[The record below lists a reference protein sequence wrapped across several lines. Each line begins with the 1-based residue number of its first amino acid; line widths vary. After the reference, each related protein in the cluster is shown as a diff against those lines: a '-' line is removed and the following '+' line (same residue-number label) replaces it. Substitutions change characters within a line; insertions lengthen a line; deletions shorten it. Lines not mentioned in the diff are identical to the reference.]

1 MLSEKE
7 ILQLLNI
14 KEDSNL
20 EFKKA
25 EESYSFDKLSEYSIA
40 LANENGGKLILGITD
55 KLPRQII
62 GTNAFRD
69 IIKIE
74 KSLYDKLHLR
84 IDVIEK
90 EIQGKRIL
98 IFDIP
103 SRPIGK
109 PLEINGKYLMRVGD
123 SLIPMT
129 SEQIQKIHNERI
141 LDYSAEICESA
152 TIEDLSEEAIE
163 EFRKL
168 WYKKSQNQK
177 LLSLPV
183 QQLLKD
189 AELIYDTKITYAA
202 LILLGKKYSLGRYLA
217 NSEVIFEYRSREEQ
231 IESGKRIDFRDAF
244 FNIYDKIWET
254 INLRNEVEHIQEGL
268 FIRDIPN
275 FNEEVVRE
283 SILNAV
289 CHRDYT
295 LPGSTFIKQF
305 PHKLIVENPGGFL
318 PGINPDNII
327 YEHAPRNRRI
337 AEVFQKCGLVERSGQ
352 GADKI
357 FENSISEGKAKPDY
371 SGSDDYKVQLILN
384 GQVKD
389 KQFIR
394 FLEKVSDDKNKVF
407 SIDEL
412 LLLDDIREGIPVSDE
427 FKKILE
433 NLKSLGIIEV
443 IGRGKGTKYILSHK
457 YYEYINKKGIYT
469 RKRGLE
475 NYEKRELILKHLRQ
489 NHKATR
495 EEINQIFP
503 DLTRDQIYN
512 LLRKLRKDYIIEFIS
527 EKGNLGF
534 WQIKK

>member
-1 MLSEKE
+1 MLTDKE

-25 EESYSFDKLSEYSIA
+25 EESYSYDKLCEYCIA
-40 LANENGGKLILGITD
+40 IANERGGKLILVITD

-69 IIKIE
+69 VNKVE
-74 KSLYDKLHLR
+74 KSLYNKLHLR
-84 IDVIEK
+84 IDVVEK
-90 EIQGKRIL
+90 EIEGKRIL

-109 PLEINGKYLMRVGD
+109 ALEIDGKYLMRVGE

-129 SEQIQKIHNERI
+129 SEQIEKIHNERI
-141 LDYSAEICESA
+141 LDYSAEICEAAS
-152 TIEDLSEEAIE
+152 IEDLSEEAIE
-163 EFRKL
+163 ELRML
-168 WYKKSQNQK
+168 WHKKSQNQK

-189 AELIYDTKITYAA
+189 AELIYDAKVTYAA
-202 LILLGKKYSLGRYLA
+202 LILLGKKYSLGKYLA
-217 NSEVIFEYRSREEQ
+217 NSEIVFEYRSREGQ
-231 IESGKRIDFRDAF
+231 IESGQRIDFRDAF

-318 PGINPDNII
+318 PGINPENII
-327 YEHAPRNRRI
+327 YEHAPRNRKI

-357 FENSISEGKAKPDY
+357 FEKSISEGKAKPDY
-371 SGSDDYKVQLILN
+371 SGSDDFKVQLILN

-394 FLEKVSDDKNKVF
+394 FLEKVSEEKSKSF
-407 SIDEL
+407 SVAEL
-412 LLLDDIREGIPVSDE
+412 LLLDDIREGDPINVTDHFIP
-427 FKKILE
+427 
-433 NLKSLGIIEV
+433 
-443 IGRGKGTKYILSHK
+443 
-457 YYEYINKKGIYT
+457 
-469 RKRGLE
+469 
-475 NYEKRELILKHLRQ
+475 Q
-489 NHKATR
+489 
-495 EEINQIFP
+495 
-503 DLTRDQIYN
+503 
-512 LLRKLRKDYIIEFIS
+512 
-527 EKGNLGF
+527 
-534 WQIKK
+534 

>member
-1 MLSEKE
+1 MLNDKE

-20 EFKKA
+20 EFKRA
-25 EESYSFDKLSEYSIA
+25 EESYSYDKLCEYCIA
-40 LANENGGKLILGITD
+40 LANERGGKLILGISD

-69 IIKIE
+69 IIKTE
-74 KSLYDKLHLR
+74 KSLYNKLHLR
-84 IDVIEK
+84 IDISEK
-90 EIQGKRIL
+90 EIEGKRIL
-98 IFDIP
+98 IFDVP

-109 PLEINGKYLMRVGD
+109 ALELDGKYLMRVGD
-123 SLIPMT
+123 SLIPMS
-129 SEQIQKIHNERI
+129 SEQIEKIHNEKI
-141 LDYSAEICESA
+141 LDYSAEICEAA
-152 TIEDLSEEAIE
+152 TLNDLSEEAIE
-163 EFRKL
+163 ELRRL
-168 WYKKSQNQK
+168 WYKKSQNHK

-189 AELIYDTKITYAA
+189 AELMYDTKITYAA
-202 LILLGKKYSLGRYLA
+202 LILLGKKYSLGRFLA
-217 NSEVIFEYRSREEQ
+217 NSEVVFEYRSKEEQ

-244 FNIYDKIWET
+244 FNIYDKIWDT

-305 PHKLIVENPGGFL
+305 PNKLIVENPGGFL
-318 PGINPDNII
+318 PGINPENII

-357 FENSISEGKAKPDY
+357 FEKSISEGKAKPDY
-371 SGSDDYKVQLILN
+371 SGSDDYKVQLVLN

-394 FLEKVSDDKNKVF
+394 FLEKVSEEKSKSF
-407 SIDEL
+407 SVVEL
-412 LLLDDIREGIPVSDE
+412 LLLDDIREGKPIDDE
-427 FKKILE
+427 FKLLLE
-433 NLKSLGIIEV
+433 NLKSLGIVEV
-443 IGRGKGTKYILSHK
+443 VGRGKGTKYILSRK
-457 YYEYINKKGIYT
+457 YYEYINKKGVYT
-469 RKRGLE
+469 RKRGLDSLE
-475 NYEKRELILKHLRQ
+475 RKELILKHLRD
-489 NHKATR
+489 NKKVKFDDFR
-495 EEINQIFP
+495 QIFP
-503 DLTRDQIYN
+503 NLTRYQIHY
-512 LLRKLRKDYIIEFIS
+512 LLKSLKKEKKIEFVS
-527 EKGNLGF
+527 VKGKIGYWHLT
-534 WQIKK
+534 K

>member
-1 MLSEKE
+1 MLSDKE
-7 ILQLLNI
+7 ILHLLNI
-14 KEDSNL
+14 KENSNL

-25 EESYSFDKLSEYSIA
+25 EETYSFDKLCQYCIA
-40 LANENGGKLILGITD
+40 LANEKGGKLILGITD

-84 IDVIEK
+84 VDIFENEIE
-90 EIQGKRIL
+90 GKRIL

-109 PLEINGKYLMRVGD
+109 PLEIDGKYLMRVGD

-129 SEQIQKIHNERI
+129 SEQIEKIHNEKM
-141 LDYSAEICESA
+141 LDFSAEICASA
-152 TIEDLSEEAIE
+152 SLEDLSDEAVEQLRI
-163 EFRKL
+163 L
-168 WYKKSQNQK
+168 WHKKSKNQK
-177 LLSLPV
+177 LLALPV
-183 QQLLKD
+183 IQLLKD
-189 AELIYDTKITYAA
+189 AELIYGNEVTYAA

-217 NSEVIFEYRSREEQ
+217 NSEVVFEYRSREEQ
-231 IESGKRIDFRDAF
+231 IESGNRIDFRDAF

-371 SGSDDYKVQLILN
+371 SGSDDFKVQLILN

-407 SIDEL
+407 SIEEL
-412 LLLDDIREGIPVSDE
+412 LLLDDIREGIPINDKS
-427 FKKILE
+427 KKVLE

-512 LLRKLRKDYIIEFIS
+512 LLRKLRKEDIIEFIS
-527 EKGNLGF
+527 DKGNLGF